1 MTLFANIIGFSN
13 RFITLYSSS
22 HRSKEIIDNYTA
34 LYESRTDNE
43 LDGVIVR
50 IRTKNLLT
58 VGGTL
63 AQLIQEL
70 CSRLLKMSLCC

>member
-1 MTLFANIIGFSN
+1 MTLLANIIGFSN
-13 RFITLYSSS
+13 RFIALYSSS

-50 IRTKNLLT
+50 IRTLNLLT
-58 VGGTL
+58 VDGTL

-70 CSRLLKMSLCC
+70 CSLCCLADC